1 METTETPLGKSY
13 STYYDLELP
22 KLIEQINKH
31 ENKLVLLQFPDGLKY
46 YFHEIVDELEKNTHA
61 QFFTYFGPCFGACDV
76 PLHLKELDF
85 DLCVQWGHSV
95 YVKKKEMW

>member
-1 METTETPLGKSY
+1 MQTEVPQTKSY

-22 KLIEQINKH
+22 KLIEQINKFG
-31 ENKLVLLQFPDGLKY
+31 NKLVLLQFPDGLKY
-46 YFHEIVDELEKNTHA
+46 YFHEIVDELEKHTKA
-61 QFFTYFGPCFGACDV
+61 QYFTYFGPCFGACDV

-95 YVKKKEMW
+95 YVKRKGMW